1 MLLLSATQE
10 ALRALQRNKLR
21 SFLTVLGVTIGIGA
35 VICVVAIGSA
45 ASAQIQAQLDGLGD
59 NLLWIEA
66 GGANVHGV
74 RTGSGETKTL
84 TVDDMQ
90 AVGRLPFIKAVSALV
105 NGRAQ
110 IIYAN
115 QNWNTRYNGVSP
127 EYFDIKRW
135 PVRLGGPFNQEDVDR
150 VHNVCVIGET
160 IRLILFK
167 DEDPLNKVMR
177 VGSLPC
183 RVIGVLAPKG
193 PSAMGQDQD
202 DTIMLPYTTAQKRLA
217 GITWLRD
224 IMASAISQEALPVAE
239 QQAAIL
245 LRERHRIQ
253 PGDPDDFNIRH
264 PEDMIQAKLDAS
276 RTFTLLLVAIASVSL
291 LIGGIGIMN
300 VMLVSVTERTR
311 EIGVRMAVGAT
322 EQNIQLQFLGE
333 AIVLSLIGGFLGVL
347 LGIAGSD
354 LLGRTLQW
362 PMRIS
367 VEAILI
373 AGLFSM
379 AVGIFFGYYPARKA
393 SYLDPI
399 EALRFE

>member
-10 ALRALQRNKLR
+10 ALRALRRNKLR

-66 GGANVHGV
+66 GGVNLQGV

-84 TVDDMQ
+84 IAEDMF
-90 AVGRLPFIKAVSALV
+90 AVARLPFIKAVSAQV
-105 NGRAQ
+105 DGRVQ
-110 IIYAN
+110 IVYAN
-115 QNWNTRYNGVSP
+115 QNWNTRFNGVSP
-127 EYFDIKRW
+127 EFFDIKKW
-135 PVRLGGPFNQEDVDR
+135 PVRLGGPFNEQDIER
-150 VHNVCVIGET
+150 SSNVCVIGET
-160 IRLILFK
+160 IRATLFR
-167 DEDPLNKVMR
+167 DEDPLNKIMR
-177 VGSLPC
+177 VRTIPC
-183 RVIGVLAPKG
+183 RVVGVLAPKG
-193 PSAMGQDQD
+193 VSAMGQDQD
-202 DTIMLPYTTAQKRLA
+202 DIILLPYTTAQKKVA

-224 IMASAISQEALPVAE
+224 IMCSAVSAEALPPAE
-239 QQAAIL
+239 QQAAAL
-245 LRERHRIQ
+245 LRDRHHIRA
-253 PGDPDDFNIRH
+253 GDNDDFNIRH

-322 EQNIQLQFLGE
+322 EHNIQLQFLGE
-333 AIVLSLIGGFLGVL
+333 AIVLSLIGGCLGVV

-373 AGLFSM
+373 AGIFSM

-393 SYLDPI
+393 SFLDPI

>member
-1 MLLLSATQE
+1 MLVLSATQE

-66 GGANVHGV
+66 GGANVQGV

-84 TVDDMQ
+84 TVEDMQ
-90 AVGRLPFIKAVSALV
+90 AVSHLPFLKSVSAQV
-105 NGRAQ
+105 DGRVQ
-110 IIYAN
+110 IVYNN
-115 QNWNTRYNGVSP
+115 QNWNTRFNGVSP
-127 EYFDIKRW
+127 EFFDIKRW
-135 PVRLGGPFNQEDVDR
+135 PVRLGGPFNQQDVETAA
-150 VHNVCVIGET
+150 NVCVIGET
-160 IRLILFK
+160 IRAVLFR
-167 DEDPLNKVMR
+167 DEDPLSKVMR
-177 VGSLPC
+177 VRTIPC
-183 RVIGVLAPKG
+183 RVVGVLAPKG
-193 PSAMGQDQD
+193 VSAMGQDQD
-202 DTIMLPYTTAQKRLA
+202 DIILLPYTTAQKKVA

-224 IMASAISQEALPVAE
+224 IMCSAISQETLPLAE
-239 QQAAIL
+239 QQAAML
-245 LRERHRIQ
+245 LRDRHRIR
-253 PGDPDDFNIRH
+253 PGDNDDFNIRH

-276 RTFTLLLVAIASVSL
+276 RTFTLLLVAVASVSL

-333 AIVLSLIGGFLGVL
+333 AIVLSLIGGFLGVF

-373 AGLFSM
+373 AGIFSM

>member
-1 MLLLSATQE
+1 
-10 ALRALQRNKLR
+10 
-21 SFLTVLGVTIGIGA
+21 
-35 VICVVAIGSA
+35 VAIGSA
-45 ASAQIQAQLDGLGD
+45 ASSQIQAQLDGLGD

-66 GGANVHGV
+66 GGVNFQGVH
-74 RTGSGETKTL
+74 TGSGGTKTL
-84 TVDDMQ
+84 IEEDMR
-90 AVGRLPFIKAVSALV
+90 AVARLPFIKAVSAQV
-105 NGRAQ
+105 DGRVQ
-110 IIYAN
+110 VVYAN

-127 EYFDIKRW
+127 EYFDIKKW
-135 PVRLGGPFNQEDVDR
+135 PVRLGGPFSHEEVER
-150 VHNVCVIGET
+150 AANVCVIGET
-160 IRLILFK
+160 IRATLFR
-167 DEDPLNKVMR
+167 DEDPLNKLLR
-177 VGSLPC
+177 VGGLPC
-183 RVIGVLAPKG
+183 QVIGVLAAKG

-202 DTIMLPYTTAQKRLA
+202 DLVLLPYTTAQKRVA

-224 IMASAISQEALPVAE
+224 IMCSAVSQEALPLAE
-239 QQAAIL
+239 EQAAAL
-245 LRERHRIQ
+245 LRDRHHIR
-253 PGDPDDFNIRH
+253 PGDNDDFNIRH
-264 PEDMIQAKLDAS
+264 PEDLIQAKLDAS

-333 AIVLSLIGGFLGVL
+333 AVVLSLIGGFLGVF

-367 VEAILI
+367 PQAILI
-373 AGLFSM
+373 AGIFSM